1 MICIY
6 QITSPS
12 NRIYIGQTV
21 DWNRRLKEYHK
32 SLAKTQTKLHRS
44 IKKYGIESHKFEVI
58 HECTYDKLNE
68 LEVYYID
75 LFDTVNKGLN
85 AKGGGANGYMPENV
99 RKRISKAHK
108 GKVVKESTKD
118 KLRSYIGSKH
128 HGYGKTHKPE
138 TIDKMRAK
146 AKDRRHTEETKRKL
160 SAIQM
165 GGNSPLAKKVLDL
178 NTGIFYDSPRDVAN
192 TFGINLVTLRCWLN
206 GSLKNK
212 TQFIY
217 C

>member
-12 NRIYIGQTV
+12 NRVYIGQTV

-68 LEVYYID
+68 LEIYYID
-75 LFDTVNKGLN
+75 LFDTVRRGLN

-118 KLRSYIGSKH
+118 KLRQYVGVKH
-128 HGYGKTHKPE
+128 HGYGKTHSPE
-138 TIDKMRAK
+138 VIEKMRAK
-146 AKDRRHTEETKRKL
+146 ATGRKHTPETRAKL
-160 SAIQM
+160 SIIQM
-165 GGNSPLAKKVLDL
+165 GGNSPQAKIVLDTQ
-178 NTGIFYDSPRDVAN
+178 TGVFYSSPREVAELYGYN
-192 TFGINLVTLRCWLN
+192 MTTIRCWLN

-212 TQFIY
+212 TPFIY